1 MTSLQKITTTS
12 ALALAL
18 GLALPAYAQNEKAT
32 DQELQNKSAPQG
44 QMESD
49 KQTPAMP
56 DQKDVG
62 AGKAG
67 TPGMTGTASV
77 QPVTEQRPSQ
87 FLAGDLIGS
96 SVVNDQ
102 GEAVGNVKN
111 LAIDKDGK
119 VESVVVSVGG
129 FLGIGSKQVGLPWES
144 MKRESSEGSMTLH
157 IAATADELKQMP
169 EFRTVEAIK
178 SEQEAERARN
188 AARQNTG
195 TGANPVPPRSGAPAN
210 Q

>member
-67 TPGMTGTASV
+67 TP
-77 QPVTEQRPSQ
+77 ERPLYS
-87 FLAGDLIGS
+87 
-96 SVVNDQ
+96 
-102 GEAVGNVKN
+102 
-111 LAIDKDGK
+111 
-119 VESVVVSVGG
+119 
-129 FLGIGSKQVGLPWES
+129 
-144 MKRESSEGSMTLH
+144 R
-157 IAATADELKQMP
+157 
-169 EFRTVEAIK
+169 
-178 SEQEAERARN
+178 
-188 AARQNTG
+188 
-195 TGANPVPPRSGAPAN
+195 
-210 Q
+210 